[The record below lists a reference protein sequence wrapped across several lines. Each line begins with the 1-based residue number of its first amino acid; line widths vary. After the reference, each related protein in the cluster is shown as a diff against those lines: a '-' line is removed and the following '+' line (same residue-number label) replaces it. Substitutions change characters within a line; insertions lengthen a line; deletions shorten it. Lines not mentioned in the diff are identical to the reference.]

1 LRRKDTV
8 ELLVRAAEA
17 VRRFKVISAELLA
30 RELGVSVEVAE
41 LVIAALAARGILAP
55 FKPTSACT
63 ACPLSKGCRIKES
76 GCRTELRVYVLRR
89 PAQGGGGEGRP
100 A

>member
-1 LRRKDTV
+1 MRRKDTV
-8 ELLVRAAEA
+8 ELLARAAEA

-41 LVIAALAARGILAP
+41 LVIAALASRGVIAP

-63 ACPLSKGCRIKES
+63 ACPLSKSCGIKKS
-76 GCRTELRVYVLRR
+76 GCRAGLRVYVLRGSAQASSGGDR
-89 PAQGGGGEGRP
+89 PA
-100 A
+100 